1 MGTLRMALGMGAV
14 CATLGLT
21 ACGQVD
27 QVACQDVQRLER
39 AVSQSG
45 ARGDVRQ
52 EILDDL
58 GEIGYESNCPGYEG
72 RGDSE

>member
-1 MGTLRMALGMGAV
+1 MAMGIGAV
-14 CATLGLT
+14 GATLGLT
-21 ACGQVD
+21 ACGEVD
-27 QVACQDVQRLER
+27 RVACQDVQHLER

-45 ARGDVRQ
+45 ARGDVTQ

-58 GEIGYESNCPGYEG
+58 GEIGYESNCPGYED